1 MQRLSPYEYVNVN
14 RKYTCSSNLNVY
26 NSIYGK
32 SQVTFDIKLVKYAV
46 Q

>member
-1 MQRLSPYEYVNVN
+1 MQRWSPYEYIDVNSE
-14 RKYTCSSNLNVY
+14 YTCSSNLNVY

-32 SQVTFDIKLVKYAV
+32 SQVTFDIKLVKFAV